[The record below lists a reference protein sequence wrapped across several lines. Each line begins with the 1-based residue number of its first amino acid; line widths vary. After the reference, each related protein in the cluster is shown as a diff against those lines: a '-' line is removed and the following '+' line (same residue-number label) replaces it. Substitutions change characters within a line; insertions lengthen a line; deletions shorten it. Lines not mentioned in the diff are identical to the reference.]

1 MKNEITNIRGREK
14 ITREFY
20 INLRDSCGIDFV
32 VYDRRKYKIVFEGQG
47 GYIHSNCWKKIL
59 KILRIKG
66 KLLLGFIFDSK

>member
-20 INLRDSCGIDFV
+20 INLRDSSEIDFV

-47 GYIHSNCWKKIL
+47 GYIQSSSQNQFSHINKSFQNNFHDQ
-59 KILRIKG
+59 
-66 KLLLGFIFDSK
+66 KLG